1 MKWRRTLSRNKHG
14 YCSISVP
21 EQIAHELGVPKNGM
35 PADLEDRRWQADH
48 HPNYGGDINGTE
60 QK

>member
-21 EQIAHELGVPKNGM
+21 EQIAHELGGPQNGM
-35 PADLEDRRWQADH
+35 PADLELEDGKLIITPA
-48 HPNYGGDINGTE
+48 PEET
-60 QK
+60 